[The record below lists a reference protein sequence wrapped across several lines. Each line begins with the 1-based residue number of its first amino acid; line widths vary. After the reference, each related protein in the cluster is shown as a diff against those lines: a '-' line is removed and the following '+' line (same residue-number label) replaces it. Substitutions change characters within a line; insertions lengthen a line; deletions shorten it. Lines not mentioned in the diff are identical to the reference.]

1 METEIELKFFV
12 SPEFSSQLLRKISDA
27 KILQQS
33 SRMLGN
39 VYFDTPDQILRQHD
53 IGLRVRRFDD
63 VFVQTL
69 KTAGRVVAGLH
80 QRPEYNAEINGTDPD
95 LSLHPADAWPEGVN
109 VADVQQQLAPLFSTD
124 FERQQWLVAMPDGS
138 QIELAF
144 DQGEVSAN
152 GQTSPICEVELELKS
167 GQTDALFTLARELCA
182 EDGMRLGNLSKAARG
197 YRLAADYQGD
207 QVKPL
212 SFVPVQPAESVET
225 VFVKTLEHA
234 LEHWHYHEQ
243 IFAERQE
250 LPALYQI
257 HQALGLIR
265 QALVMFGG
273 MIPRRA
279 SALVRQELQWLEGE
293 LDWLEE
299 FASIEQLLADKGHI
313 LKKLNARKDMMKQL
327 QVRQQALP
335 DVDELMQLLES
346 SRYCGLLLDLSRWIL
361 SRGWQPFLDD
371 KSRER
376 LAGEIKPFADNV
388 LTRSWEELAD
398 VFPTERQLSRIDY
411 LDQQPRLIRNLMSGL
426 CFADL
431 YDEEKRAGFRMP
443 WLDLLRGMEDLRQL
457 EPIRLLLDQPEDEDR
472 RQIEKWLNRKEES
485 LLHAMDQ
492 TRQIGIELAPY
503 WP

>member
-12 SPEFSSQLLRKISDA
+12 SPEFSSQLLRKISEA

-80 QRPEYNAEINGTDPD
+80 QRPEYNAETNGNDPD
-95 LSLHPADAWPEGVN
+95 LSLHPADAWPEDIN
-109 VADVQQQLAPLFSTD
+109 VAEVQQQLAPLFSTD
-124 FERQQWLVAMPDGS
+124 FERQQWLIAMPDGS

-182 EDGMRLGNLSKAARG
+182 DGGMRLGNLSKAARG
-197 YRLAADYQGD
+197 YRLAAGYQGD
-207 QVKPL
+207 AVKPL
-212 SFVPVQPAESVET
+212 QFVPVQARESVES

-234 LEHWHYHEQ
+234 LAHWHYHEQ

-250 LPALYQI
+250 QAALYQI
-257 HQALGLIR
+257 HQALTLIR
-265 QALVMFGG
+265 QTLVMFGG

-279 SALVRQELQWLEGE
+279 SALLRQELNWLEGE
-293 LDWLEE
+293 LEWLEE
-299 FASIEQLLADKGHI
+299 FASIEQLLADKGHA
-313 LKKLNARKDMMKQL
+313 LKKLNARKALMKLLNARQAEFPEADEMM
-327 QVRQQALP
+327 
-335 DVDELMQLLES
+335 ELLKS
-346 SRYCGLLLDLSRWIL
+346 ARYCSLLLDLSRWIL
-361 SRGWQPFLDD
+361 SHGWQPFLDD
-371 KSRER
+371 KARER
-376 LAGEIKPFADNV
+376 LAGNIKAFADNV

-398 VFPTERQLSRIDY
+398 VFPAQRQLSRIDY
-411 LDQQPRLIRNLMSGL
+411 LDQQPRLTRNLMSGL
-426 CFADL
+426 CFAKL
-431 YDEEKRAGFRMP
+431 YDEDKRASFRMP
-443 WLDLLRGMEDLRQL
+443 WLDLLRGIEDLRQL
-457 EPIRLLLDQPEDEDR
+457 EPIRVLLEEQEEEDR
-472 RQIEKWLNRKEES
+472 SQIEKWLGRQEES
-485 LLHAMDQ
+485 LLHAMEQ
-492 TRQIGIELAPY
+492 TRHNGIEQLPY

>member
-12 SPEFSSQLLRKISDA
+12 SPEFSSQLLRKISEA

-95 LSLHPADAWPEGVN
+95 LSLHPVDAWPESVN

-124 FERQQWLVAMPDGS
+124 FERQQWLVSMPDGS
-138 QIELAF
+138 QVELAF
-144 DQGEVSAN
+144 DQGEVSAK
-152 GQTSPICEVELELKS
+152 GQTTPICEVELELKS

-182 EDGMRLGNLSKAARG
+182 EGGMRLGNLSKAARG
-197 YRLAADYQGD
+197 YRLAAGYQGD
-207 QVKPL
+207 QVTALP
-212 SFVPVQPAESVET
+212 FVPVRSGQSVESV
-225 VFVKTLEHA
+225 FVNILEHA
-234 LEHWHYHEQ
+234 LGHWHYHEQ

-257 HQALGLIR
+257 HQALTLIR
-265 QALVMFGG
+265 QALVIFGG

-293 LDWLEE
+293 LDWLGE
-299 FASIEQLLADKGHI
+299 FASIEQLLADKGHV
-313 LKKLNARKDMMKQL
+313 LKKLNARKVLMKQL
-327 QVRQQALP
+327 QARQQTLP
-335 DVDELMQLLES
+335 EVEEMMQLLES

-376 LAGEIKPFADNV
+376 LAGDIKPFADNV
-388 LTRSWEELAD
+388 LSRSWEELAD
-398 VFPTERQLSRIDY
+398 VFPAERQLNRIDY
-411 LDQQPRLIRNLMSGL
+411 LDQQPRLNRNLLSGL
-426 CFADL
+426 CFAEL

-443 WLDLLRGMEDLRQL
+443 WLDLLRGMEDLQQL
-457 EPIRLLLDQPEDEDR
+457 EPVRLLLEQQDDDDR
-472 RQIEKWLNRKEES
+472 SQIEKWLSRKEES